1 MSPRRAPQPSPK
13 PEISSE
19 EKALCAHSAL
29 IDRRAVEPVL
39 LDMRELTLITDYF
52 LICHGT
58 SNVHI
63 RGLADAV
70 VEALQQKNLRSYS
83 VEGHRDARWI
93 LLDYSDLIVHIFAE
107 EERRFYNLERLWSDA
122 ATVPVAVAGKT

>member
-19 EKALCAHSAL
+19 EKALCARSAL
-29 IDRRAVEPVL
+29 IDRRAVAPVL

-83 VEGHRDARWI
+83 V
-93 LLDYSDLIVHIFAE
+93 DLIVHIFAE
-107 EERRFYNLERLWSDA
+107 EERRFYDLERLWSDA
-122 ATVPVAVAGKT
+122 ARVPVAAAGKT